1 MNPASSSVRAFRPL
15 LAHAASSA
23 RSSTTPRIATFATS
37 SYLRRPPQPTAP
49 VREAAEPAVVKSPS
63 QPPNPASWPGRQ
75 KESSPTSQS
84 AWHGQQ
90 SGPTP
95 AAPQVESIPHAE
107 SSKAAQERAAK
118 LSTEGRTQQQQQP
131 SKTQSVSAGQSAS
144 TSASEGSCA
153 TLSPSSPAGPRSQT
167 AVAQGKAKESSTPKA
182 APPEEAPAKGAAATS
197 PSPPSTSA
205 AKPATSGK
213 AFRAKKAALS
223 LVSGEAERR
232 SVYKPSR

>member
-1 MNPASSSVRAFRPL
+1 MNPASSSMRAFRPL
-15 LAHAASSA
+15 LSHAASTA
-23 RSSTTPRIATFATS
+23 RSSATPRIATFATS

-63 QPPNPASWPGRQ
+63 QPANPASWPGRQ

-95 AAPQVESIPHAE
+95 AAPKAESIPHAE
-107 SSKAAQERAAK
+107 SSKAAQEREAK
-118 LSTEGRTQQQQQP
+118 LSAGSQAQQQP
-131 SKTQSVSAGQSAS
+131 PSKEAS
-144 TSASEGSCA
+144 TQAAQTAASSLSEGSCA

-167 AVAQGKAKESSTPKA
+167 AVARGKAKETSTPKA
-182 APPEEAPAKGAAATS
+182 VAPEEAPVKGSAAA
-197 PSPPSTSA
+197 PPPPSTSA

-213 AFRAKKAALS
+213 AFRAKKAALN
-223 LVSGEAERR
+223 LVSGD
-232 SVYKPSR
+232 